1 MLKVTLDQIISALR
15 AVGLQ
20 AGDGV
25 MTHAA
30 LQFLGLPEGGI
41 GIYYAALRT
50 VLGLDENLGTLVVPT
65 FNFGFARGEPFDQ
78 AETPAE
84 EMGVFPEYV
93 RRQPGVLRSP
103 HPMQSVAAVGRHAAD
118 LCSRDTSSAF
128 DPGSAFERM
137 LELDFKL
144 LLLGADVR
152 FTSMVHLPEQRL
164 QVPYRYW
171 KEFTGE
177 VRLHGQPHQVRTYRM
192 YARDLDL
199 DPDVDAA
206 PVQRELERR
215 GLWTSIPLNYGR
227 VAACRLR
234 DFVAV
239 EEELLRADPWALV
252 KNRPDRPPGQKKAA

>member
-1 MLKVTLDQIISALR
+1 MLKVNREQVISALKN
-15 AVGLQ
+15 AGFQ
-20 AGDGV
+20 PGDGAMV
-25 MTHAA
+25 HSA
-30 LQFLGLPEGGI
+30 LQFLGLPVGGI
-41 GIYYAALRT
+41 GIYFEALSI
-50 VLGLDENLGTLVVPT
+50 VLGIEAGAGTLVVPT

-78 AETPAE
+78 SATPAE

-93 RRQPGVLRSP
+93 RQQPGVLRSP
-103 HPMQSVAAVGRHAAD
+103 HPMQSIAAVGQHAAD
-118 LCSRDTSSAF
+118 LCGRDTSSAF

-177 VRLHGQPHQVRTYRM
+177 VRLAGRPPELRTYRM
-192 YARDLDL
+192 FARDLDL
-199 DPDVDAA
+199 DPEVSSA
-206 PVQRELERR
+206 PIQRELEHR
-215 GLWTSIPLNYGR
+215 GLWASVTLNYGK
-227 VAACRLR
+227 VAGCRMH

-239 EEELLRADPWALV
+239 EEELLRLDPWALV
-252 KNRPDRPPGQKKAA
+252 QNRPEK